1 MNRRHFQLLGVVI
14 GSFLFAAAPARANFF
29 FVTSAADADN
39 GHCFPIGGCTLRD
52 AINAANADG
61 QTENIVFVID
71 ATITLGS
78 TLPAITAP
86 DVTIDS
92 NGFAVT
98 VSGNNSVQVM
108 RVNSG
113 VTLTLQG
120 LTIASGAASGQGGGI
135 YDFQGIL

>member
-1 MNRRHFQLLGVVI
+1 MNRRHFLLLGVVI

-92 NGFAVT
+92 NGFAVS

-113 VTLTLQG
+113 VTLTLMS
-120 LTIASGAASGQGGGI
+120 LTIANGKGSDCGGG
-135 YDFQGIL
+135 QNSGRGV